1 MRDRGAPAPLPPL
14 TPFFFFKKINCF
26 FIIRVRL
33 FTDNDKVRICS
44 NAELKVKGKILIVP
58 IDQVPIDQALIDQED
73 LTLLVEEENHLILL
87 PLIGNISYAI
97 VVLPEPKEKT

>member
-1 MRDRGAPAPLPPL
+1 MELIKTKTGYIVWDGANTKVYPI
-14 TPFFFFKKINCF
+14 K
-26 FIIRVRL
+26 
-33 FTDNDKVRICS
+33 NDKVRICS

-58 IDQVPIDQALIDQED
+58 IGQVPIDQALIDQED